1 MATGETEGIIQTD
14 NETERVTLSTI
25 HQAKGLEWR
34 AVFIVWMTEGMFPSS
49 RSIPYLDAIEEERR
63 LFYVAITR
71 AEDELYLTCP
81 AFWPGG
87 SAENKLQRPSRFL
100 KEIPAELLQEWS
112 VGR

>member
-1 MATGETEGIIQTD
+1 MATGETEGMIQTD

-63 LFYVAITR
+63 LFYVGITR

-87 SAENKLQRPSRFL
+87 STENKLQRPSRFL
-100 KEIPAELLQEWS
+100 KEIPVELLQEWS